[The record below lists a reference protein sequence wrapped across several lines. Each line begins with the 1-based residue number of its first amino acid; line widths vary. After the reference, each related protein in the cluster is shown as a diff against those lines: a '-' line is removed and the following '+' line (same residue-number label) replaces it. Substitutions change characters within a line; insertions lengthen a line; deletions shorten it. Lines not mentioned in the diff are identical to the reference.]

1 MKDLE
6 SGERH
11 SGWWIIN
18 VGSRHRGSRYMDERR
33 SRRRGM
39 VGLAGVGMPW
49 VLNIG
54 RRSSFAV
61 GEVKFGRGWPKA
73 ASRAGIKSRRAK
85 GVVKSM
91 SRRGKL
97 GREPALRWRVY
108 LARA

>member
-1 MKDLE
+1 
-6 SGERH
+6 
-11 SGWWIIN
+11 
-18 VGSRHRGSRYMDERR
+18 
-33 SRRRGM
+33 M